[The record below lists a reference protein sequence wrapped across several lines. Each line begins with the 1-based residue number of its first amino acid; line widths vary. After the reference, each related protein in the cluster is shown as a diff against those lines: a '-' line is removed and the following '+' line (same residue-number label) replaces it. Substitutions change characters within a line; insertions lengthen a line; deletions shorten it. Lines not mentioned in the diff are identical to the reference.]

1 MKLFHKL
8 PFLSLLLGVTLSL
21 FSSCEDY
28 LSVVPKGQKIP
39 VTLNDFA
46 LMLKDEYA
54 AQRVDA
60 LQALIL
66 LNDRHVNNSSLNY
79 YPLYESN
86 YNWDESADR
95 IELNKSDE
103 QAYYVG
109 YGAISVFNLIIQN
122 APGATE
128 ATDDERKQV
137 IAQAKVLRAM
147 SYFNIVNYYSDTY
160 EAATAS
166 QKGGVPLITSADVN
180 APHTQPTVQD
190 IYDFMLQ
197 DLEEAY
203 SDLPQESETI
213 LHPDKATADA
223 FYARLYLQ
231 MGNYAEALK
240 YADRALAANSNLF
253 DWTAFYETHKSVI
266 ENPENFNSLLPSPMG
281 FQYVENY
288 QFRHGSSTYQAAES
302 SIPLER
308 WELFEEGD
316 ARAAARWKRYTV
328 GQESYYRSSITGFYN
343 YGGITTVEVYL
354 IKAECLARAGNLAE
368 AMDLVNKVRETRIL
382 PGVYQPLTASSV
394 GEAMQAVIR
403 LKGNEMI
410 LTQVP
415 FMDARRLNAEGIY
428 PVTRSKVLDGTEIT
442 LSPTSHLWTMPFPQG
457 AVENAGN
464 GSVNQNV
471 EK

>member
-8 PFLSLLLGVTLSL
+8 PFFSLLLGVTLSL

-79 YPLYESN
+79 YPLYKAN

-180 APHTQPTVQD
+180 APYTQPTVQD

-266 ENPENFNSLLPSPMG
+266 ENPENFNSRLPSPMG

-415 FMDARRLNAEGIY
+415 FMDARRLNAEGKY